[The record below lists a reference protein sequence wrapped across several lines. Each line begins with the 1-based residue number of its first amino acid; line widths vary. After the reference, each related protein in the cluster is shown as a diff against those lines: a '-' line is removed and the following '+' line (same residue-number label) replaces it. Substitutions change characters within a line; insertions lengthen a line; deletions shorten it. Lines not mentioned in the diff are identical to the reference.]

1 MIELIGIFLLAG
13 TVTSVAVINA
23 VHRPYE
29 KRSNNPHDFE
39 LTAVDAYHRLI
50 NAAAAGEINGHFMR
64 VTETVDPLYFI
75 ARLNFRDD
83 IGNTCEA
90 LVTFDIVEGYKSTT
104 TVRWSCKFLKWCE
117 RQTADAV
124 ESQLDQWIETSL
136 GKDKSL
142 QVDLAAAEENN
153 RVKVAQVTTQ
163 AQGAKTQTQGALTQ
177 AQEATNCAQRATTQA
192 QEAQEAPGQLEEET
206 AKGMSPASMSQNL
219 KKKLRKPPSTISPAP
234 LQFPTSVEDAY
245 RRIKM
250 RLGGDAAASASGTS
264 NGATMVKP
272 HKGWIIV
279 DEINDA
285 YIVADLAYFSPQSKQ
300 SVNTR
305 VNFDFSR
312 LAEELAV
319 ITWSCEFKEWCNET
333 TIREIESFIHK
344 SLKEILSK
352 TELATPFDQLNSI
365 TRPVKSLL
373 RSTYPKQ
380 FAYLKVMQRI
390 KSAPDKRLNWK
401 LIECMDGQRIVALL
415 AYRAQQT
422 SNIACSAEFTMHF
435 ETDATSTIIECVYRF
450 SADADIAAAQILQDL
465 NDRWIESALR

>member
-1 MIELIGIFLLAG
+1 
-13 TVTSVAVINA
+13 
-23 VHRPYE
+23 
-29 KRSNNPHDFE
+29 
-39 LTAVDAYHRLI
+39 
-50 NAAAAGEINGHFMR
+50 
-64 VTETVDPLYFI
+64 
-75 ARLNFRDD
+75 
-83 IGNTCEA
+83 
-90 LVTFDIVEGYKSTT
+90 
-104 TVRWSCKFLKWCE
+104 
-117 RQTADAV
+117 
-124 ESQLDQWIETSL
+124 
-136 GKDKSL
+136 
-142 QVDLAAAEENN
+142 
-153 RVKVAQVTTQ
+153 
-163 AQGAKTQTQGALTQ
+163 
-177 AQEATNCAQRATTQA
+177 
-192 QEAQEAPGQLEEET
+192 
-206 AKGMSPASMSQNL
+206 MSPASMSQNL

-250 RLGGDAAASASGTS
+250 RLGGDAAASAGGTS

-344 SLKEILSK
+344 SLNEILAK

-415 AYRAQQT
+415 AYSAQQT